1 MQKQLND
8 LSRERDAYTQR
19 LQITQEALRKARQ
32 QARASGN
39 LSEILSDQ
47 QFASKV
53 DLDSSSPGKG
63 PYWNVWQEA
72 DSDTPSFAPLPALVR
87 GGKNYSLFIDLSA
100 IRYAISS
107 YVTSPRIGALLK
119 TALDTKPG
127 AASKIEL
134 VLVPDGQ
141 FVELQSANE
150 MNQSVSIDLKRW
162 RAAGK
167 SDFPK
172 ATDAFKILK
181 VNPEPDFRFAH
192 TVFGL
197 RTKEKLGMGYVGISV
212 WVDERPVDEISVP
225 ICVVDSSSPAA
236 ISQCGQL
243 KPTEYS
249 FRGVNPF
256 GHGTLPDAA
265 IHLVQLNSS
274 TLAGVLYCKGCPVQ
288 NDSKYLTWIL
298 RNSPQ
303 SLRDGLNNQVV
314 IPFENLALGDDE
326 KANKQLLDGGEALYS
341 LIFQDNSDRVEPSEP
356 EIAFRGFVSRANQS
370 KQNATDDRSSVQSR
384 NGAPSPA
391 LTAPSNQGKISP
403 PSLFVRML
411 PATPD
416 IAYSV
421 PLDLMVVPMPDGRQE
436 FVGFNVKVESPLE
449 IQDYSVQP
457 SCIDSWR
464 LFVPGPDFP
473 KDSPM
478 ELAVRPFVEDVAAF
492 RAWSRHA
499 KVDITVDDFG
509 SWISTRALSPVST
522 AIVTLSHHASGKLC
536 FSDSNCQTESVKEAN
551 IWRGFPHP
559 SFAVINACGTSAPG
573 ASEFVRHLN
582 ARGVQTI
589 IATSTAVEGAMAG
602 QFLHLLIERLQKYNS
617 PGYTVSDAKFDAVQD
632 LRATYGP
639 RALVYTFLGNDSLRA
654 CAPPP
659 PAN

>member
-8 LSRERDAYTQR
+8 LSRERDTYTQR
-19 LQITQEALRKARQ
+19 LQITQEDLRKARQ
-32 QARASGN
+32 QARASGK
-39 LSEILSDQ
+39 LSQILSDD

-53 DLDSSSPGKG
+53 ELESSSPGKG

-72 DSDTPSFAPLPALVR
+72 DSDTPSFTPLPALVR

-127 AASKIEL
+127 ASSKIEL
-134 VLVPDGQ
+134 VLIPDGE
-141 FVELQSANE
+141 FVELQSASD
-150 MNQSVSIDLKRW
+150 MNQSVSIDLKKW

-167 SDFPK
+167 TDFPK
-172 ATDAFKILK
+172 ATDAFTILK
-181 VNPEPDFRFAH
+181 DNPEPDFRFGH

-197 RTKEKLGMGYVGISV
+197 RTKEKKGKGYVGISV

-225 ICVVDSSSPAA
+225 ICVVESISPEA
-236 ISQCGQL
+236 ISECGQL

-256 GHGTLPDAA
+256 GDGTLPDGAL
-265 IHLVQLNSS
+265 HLVQLNSS
-274 TLAGVLYCKGCPVQ
+274 TLAGVLYCKGCPLQ
-288 NDSKYLTWIL
+288 NHNKYLTWIL

-314 IPFENLALGDDE
+314 IPFEHASGEDE
-326 KANKQLLDGGEALYS
+326 KVNKQLMDGGKALYS
-341 LIFQDNSDRVEPSEP
+341 LIFQDNNPGRVEPSEA
-356 EIAFRGFVSRANQS
+356 ENAFRGFISRANRS
-370 KQNATDDRSSVQSR
+370 KQSAKDDGSPAQSG
-384 NGAPSPA
+384 NGPPSPTSV
-391 LTAPSNQGKISP
+391 TATNQDKKRR

-411 PATPD
+411 PASPD

-421 PLDLMVVPMPDGRQE
+421 PLDLMVVPMPDGQQE

-457 SCIDSWR
+457 SCIDNWR
-464 LFVPGPDFP
+464 LFVPGPDFVEG
-473 KDSPM
+473 SPM
-478 ELAVRPFVEDVAAF
+478 RRAVQPFLEDVAIF
-492 RAWSRHA
+492 HAWSKHA
-499 KVDITVDDFG
+499 KVDFTVDDFG
-509 SWISTRALSPVST
+509 GWISTRAKSPVGT

-536 FSDSNCQTESVKEAN
+536 FTDESCQGESVKEAN
-551 IWRGFPHP
+551 IWRGFPYP

-589 IATSTAVEGAMAG
+589 IATSAAVDGAMAG
-602 QFLHLLIERLQKYNS
+602 QFLHLLVVRLQKYSS
-617 PGYTVSDAKFDAVQD
+617 PNYTVSDAKFDAVQD
-632 LRATYGP
+632 LRANYGP
-639 RALVYTFLGNDSLRA
+639 KALVYSFLGNGSLRA
-654 CAPPP
+654 CVPPP